1 MPCVWASGDGPGV
14 GGWRGGVCRSV
25 RSCQRD
31 VRPLPSPRLGPEASV
46 PASAPSLA
54 PPASAAADTVK
65 VSVQVRSGGGEPQV
79 TGASGRDR
87 GGPFPSGRLRSA
99 RATSSSVTAT
109 PQGEASDLA
118 GRWAKMLAVKPRPR
132 PSLRSAC
139 SPCVTWARLPV
150 PNRGSSRT
158 LWGPGAYHSG
168 HGPCRV
174 MTVRCPPQG
183 PRLRAVRP
191 HPVGD
196 AGGNQSG
203 PRPHAVA
210 SSPRAPP

>member
-1 MPCVWASGDGPGV
+1 MRLGLWRWTGGGGCLPLCTQLPKTRPAAPEPPPGPG
-14 GGWRGGVCRSV
+14 G
-25 RSCQRD
+25 QR
-31 VRPLPSPRLGPEASV
+31 PRLRSQPGPSRVGRSRRSEG
-46 PASAPSLA
+46 
-54 PPASAAADTVK
+54 
-65 VSVQVRSGGGEPQV
+65 VRAGAVGRGEPQV

-87 GGPFPSGRLRSA
+87 GGSFPSGRLRSA

-132 PSLRSAC
+132 PRLRSAC
-139 SPCVTWARLPV
+139 SPCVTRARLPV
-150 PNRGSSRT
+150 PNWGSSRT